1 MNNSSIFAAQFAAA
15 SLNSLVASFN
25 HEVGNHGWCSA
36 RASYDHALIAEFLR
50 RGINVSAIY
59 DGSSISF
66 AKPVSLQ
73 DNTLIICKLFKSDDT
88 VCSWYHRTFFK
99 SKKYFCFNPLEF
111 EGY

>member
-73 DNTLIICKLFKSDDT
+73 DNTLIYVNNLSPMIPSALGIIGLF
-88 VCSWYHRTFFK
+88 YI
-99 SKKYFCFNPLEF
+99 KK
-111 EGY
+111 

>member
-15 SLNSLVASFN
+15 SLNSFN
-25 HEVGNHGWCSA
+25 HEVGNHGWSSA

-73 DNTLIICKLFKSDDT
+73 DNTLIICK
-88 VCSWYHRTFFK
+88 
-99 SKKYFCFNPLEF
+99 
-111 EGY
+111 

>member
-1 MNNSSIFAAQFAAA
+1 MLPEIMNLLCKFYFMRAAHEARHELNLMDGIAAAQFAAA

-73 DNTLIICKLFKSDDT
+73 DNTLIICK
-88 VCSWYHRTFFK
+88 
-99 SKKYFCFNPLEF
+99 
-111 EGY
+111 

>member
-25 HEVGNHGWCSA
+25 HEVGNHGWCYA

-73 DNTLIICKLFKSDDT
+73 DNALIICK
-88 VCSWYHRTFFK
+88 
-99 SKKYFCFNPLEF
+99 
-111 EGY
+111 

>member
-1 MNNSSIFAAQFAAA
+1 MVQLRCGSINLLTSKNVIMNNSSIFAAQFAAA
-15 SLNSLVASFN
+15 SLNSLVASL
-25 HEVGNHGWCSA
+25 NHGWCSA

-73 DNTLIICKLFKSDDT
+73 DNALIICK
-88 VCSWYHRTFFK
+88 
-99 SKKYFCFNPLEF
+99 
-111 EGY
+111 

>member
-73 DNTLIICKLFKSDDT
+73 DNALIMAQWKSTGD
-88 VCSWYHRTFFK
+88 VFFVSWYFVSLHYEHT
-99 SKKYFCFNPLEF
+99 
-111 EGY
+111 

>member
-50 RGINVSAIY
+50 RASTFLPYMMA
-59 DGSSISF
+59 
-66 AKPVSLQ
+66 PVFLSQ
-73 DNTLIICKLFKSDDT
+73 NQ
-88 VCSWYHRTFFK
+88 
-99 SKKYFCFNPLEF
+99 
-111 EGY
+111 